1 MMNKVTPI
9 SRKVVPEI
17 FALNISGQCWI
28 LKRIPTTNI
37 KIPRVIKINEVT
49 LSRFISFIFKVIAW

>member
-17 FALNISGQCWI
+17 FALKISGQCWI
-28 LKRIPTTNI
+28 LKRISTTNT

-49 LSRFISFIFKVIAW
+49 LSPFIGFIFKVIAW